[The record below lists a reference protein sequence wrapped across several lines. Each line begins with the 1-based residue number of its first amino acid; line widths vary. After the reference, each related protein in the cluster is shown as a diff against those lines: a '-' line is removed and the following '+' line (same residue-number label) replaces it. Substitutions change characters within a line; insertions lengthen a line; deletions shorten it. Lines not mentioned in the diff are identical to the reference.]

1 MPASVA
7 GDREYRRTVNA
18 WCLYDWGNSAF
29 ATTIMAGVFPLFYRS
44 MATSAGLGE
53 ADATAAWAYTTSI
66 ALLIV
71 AVIGPPLGSFCDQVE
86 SKKRFL
92 AFFAGLGV
100 CASALFVL
108 LGDDSYLT
116 GSVLFI
122 AGNIGFA
129 AGNIF
134 YESLL
139 PHVARPGDLDRVS
152 TRGYAMGYVG
162 GGILLTFNLLWVM
175 HPGWFLLPGTGFALR
190 LSFFSVAVWW
200 AVFTIPL
207 LRRVEEPRL
216 TQAAPGAGNVMAAA
230 FGRLAST
237 FRQVRRH
244 RQLLLF
250 LAAFWLYNDGIGTI
264 IKMAIAYG
272 DEVGIGRNDLITALV
287 LTQFVGIPCTFLFG
301 RLAKILGTKR
311 SILAGLGVYGL
322 ISVAGYSMQTSLH
335 FYILAGLVGMVQGG
349 TQALSRSLYA
359 SMVPRARSAEF
370 FGFYS
375 TSSRFAGIFGPL
387 VFGVVSQLTG
397 GSRLGIVSLIF
408 FFIAG
413 GGPAASGRRAGRGPR
428 RPAGGGD
435 GLRVRRGGSQGD
447 RCPGVGGASWRGSPP
462 ARKRF
467 TGYAL
472 RVLGKCRCRQPRGPA
487 GAAEVRHALRQAV
500 RLPVQLTV
508 RWKSRPGC
516 PRPWRFQSGSTLT
529 RAPDNHPASSGVLR
543 EVRTTRGSGFP
554 SRITPPADSPPSGR
568 PGTGRTPRSTAAVP
582 PARSSAGNAAHRYGQ
597 PPSRWCGSSHER
609 HPRTREP

>member
-1 MPASVA
+1 MTAAAASE
-7 GDREYRRTVNA
+7 REYRRQVNA

-53 ADATAAWAYTTSI
+53 ADATAAWAYTTSL

-100 CASALFVL
+100 CASALFVF

-116 GSVLFI
+116 GSLLFI

-162 GGILLTFNLLWVM
+162 GGILLIFNLLWVM

-190 LSFFSVAVWW
+190 LTFFSVAVWW
-200 AVFTIPL
+200 AVFTVPL
-207 LRRVEEPRL
+207 MRRVEEPRRPR
-216 TQAAPGAGNVMAAA
+216 TEARQGNVVGAALA
-230 FGRLAST
+230 RLAST

-272 DEVGIGRNDLITALV
+272 DEVGIGRNELISALV
-287 LTQFVGIPCTFLFG
+287 LTQLIGIPCTFLFG
-301 RLAKILGTKR
+301 RLARVLGTKR

-322 ISVAGYSMQTSLH
+322 ISVAGYFMQTALH

-359 SMVPRARSAEF
+359 SMIPRARSAEF

-408 FFIAG
+408 FF
-413 GGPAASGRRAGRGPR
+413 
-428 RPAGGGD
+428 
-435 GLRVRRGGSQGD
+435 V
-447 RCPGVGGASWRGSPP
+447 VGGALLLFVDEREG
-462 ARKRF
+462 AR
-467 TGYAL
+467 AA
-472 RVLGKCRCRQPRGPA
+472 RQEEGPA
-487 GAAEVRHALRQAV
+487 
-500 RLPVQLTV
+500 
-508 RWKSRPGC
+508 
-516 PRPWRFQSGSTLT
+516 
-529 RAPDNHPASSGVLR
+529 
-543 EVRTTRGSGFP
+543 
-554 SRITPPADSPPSGR
+554 
-568 PGTGRTPRSTAAVP
+568 
-582 PARSSAGNAAHRYGQ
+582 
-597 PPSRWCGSSHER
+597 
-609 HPRTREP
+609 

>member
-1 MPASVA
+1 MPASPDA
-7 GDREYRRTVNA
+7 DRAYRRTVNA

-44 MATSAGLGE
+44 MATTAGLGE
-53 ADATAAWAYTTSI
+53 ADATAAWAYTTSL

-71 AVIGPPLGSFCDQVE
+71 AAIGPVLGSYCDQAR

-100 CASALFVL
+100 CASALFVF
-108 LGDDSYLT
+108 LGDDDYLL
-116 GSVLFI
+116 GSLLFI

-162 GGILLTFNLLWVM
+162 GGILLVINLLWVM

-190 LSFFSVAVWW
+190 LTFFSVAVWW

-207 LRRVEEPRL
+207 MRRVEEPRL
-216 TQAAPGAGNVMAAA
+216 SGEGAGGAGLGAA
-230 FGRLAST
+230 FSRLAET
-237 FRQVRRH
+237 FREVRRY

-250 LAAFWLYNDGIGTI
+250 LAAFWVYNDGIGTI

-272 DEVGIGRNDLITALV
+272 DEVGIGRNDLITALI
-287 LTQFVGIPCTFLFG
+287 LTQFIGIPCTFLFG
-301 RLAKILGTKR
+301 RLAGVLGTKR
-311 SILAGLGVYGL
+311 SILAGLGVYL
-322 ISVAGYSMQTSLH
+322 LMTVAAYFMETALH
-335 FYILAGLVGMVQGG
+335 FYILAAIVGLVQGG

-359 SMVPRARSAEF
+359 SMIPRERSAEF

-397 GSRLGIVSLIF
+397 GGRLGIVSLVIF
-408 FFIAG
+408 F
-413 GGPAASGRRAGRGPR
+413 
-428 RPAGGGD
+428 
-435 GLRVRRGGSQGD
+435 V
-447 RCPGVGGASWRGSPP
+447 VGGALLLRVDEREGARAARTGGSPD
-462 ARKRF
+462 
-467 TGYAL
+467 
-472 RVLGKCRCRQPRGPA
+472 A
-487 GAAEVRHALRQAV
+487 GGA
-500 RLPVQLTV
+500 
-508 RWKSRPGC
+508 
-516 PRPWRFQSGSTLT
+516 
-529 RAPDNHPASSGVLR
+529 
-543 EVRTTRGSGFP
+543 
-554 SRITPPADSPPSGR
+554 
-568 PGTGRTPRSTAAVP
+568 
-582 PARSSAGNAAHRYGQ
+582 
-597 PPSRWCGSSHER
+597 
-609 HPRTREP
+609 

>member
-1 MPASVA
+1 MTASA
-7 GDREYRRTVNA
+7 AADREYRRTVNA

-71 AVIGPPLGSFCDQVE
+71 AVIGPLLGSLCDQTAG
-86 SKKRFL
+86 KKRFL

-139 PHVARPGDLDRVS
+139 PHVARPGDVDRVS
-152 TRGYAMGYVG
+152 TRGYAMGYIG
-162 GGILLTFNLLWVM
+162 GGILLIFNLLWIM

-190 LSFFSVAVWW
+190 LTFFSVAVWW
-200 AVFTIPL
+200 AAFTVPL
-207 LRRVEEPRL
+207 LRRVGEPRL
-216 TQAAPGAGNVMAAA
+216 PQVTAGAGNVLAAA
-230 FGRLAST
+230 IRRLAGT
-237 FRQVRRH
+237 FRQVRRY

-301 RLAKILGTKR
+301 RLAPVLGTKR
-311 SILAGLGVYGL
+311 SILVGLGVYGL
-322 ISVAGYSMQTSLH
+322 ISMAGYFMQTALH

-349 TQALSRSLYA
+349 TQALSRSLFA
-359 SMVPRARSAEF
+359 SMIPKARSAEF

-408 FFIAG
+408 FF
-413 GGPAASGRRAGRGPR
+413 
-428 RPAGGGD
+428 
-435 GLRVRRGGSQGD
+435 V
-447 RCPGVGGASWRGSPP
+447 
-462 ARKRF
+462 
-467 TGYAL
+467 
-472 RVLGKCRCRQPRGPA
+472 A
-487 GAAEVRHALRQAV
+487 GAALLLLVDEREGARAA
-500 RLPVQLTV
+500 REEE
-508 RWKSRPGC
+508 
-516 PRPWRFQSGSTLT
+516 GS
-529 RAPDNHPASSGVLR
+529 A
-543 EVRTTRGSGFP
+543 
-554 SRITPPADSPPSGR
+554 
-568 PGTGRTPRSTAAVP
+568 
-582 PARSSAGNAAHRYGQ
+582 
-597 PPSRWCGSSHER
+597 
-609 HPRTREP
+609 

>member
-1 MPASVA
+1 MTASA
-7 GDREYRRTVNA
+7 AADRDYRRTVNA

-71 AVIGPPLGSFCDQVE
+71 AVIGPPLGSLCDQTA

-92 AFFAGLGV
+92 AFFAALGV

-139 PHVARPGDLDRVS
+139 PHVARPGDVDRVS
-152 TRGYAMGYVG
+152 TRGYAMGYIG
-162 GGILLTFNLLWVM
+162 GGILLVFNLLWVM
-175 HPGWFLLPGTGFALR
+175 NPGWFLLPGTGFALR
-190 LSFFSVAVWW
+190 LTFFSVAVWW
-200 AVFTIPL
+200 AVFTVPL
-207 LRRVEEPRL
+207 LRRVGEPP
-216 TQAAPGAGNVMAAA
+216 AAHATPEGGPGMVAAAA

-237 FRQVRRH
+237 FRQIRRY

-301 RLAKILGTKR
+301 RLARILGTKR
-311 SILAGLGVYGL
+311 SILVGLGVYGL
-322 ISVAGYSMQTSLH
+322 ISVAGYFMQTALH

-359 SMVPRARSAEF
+359 SMIPRARSAEF

-408 FFIAG
+408 FFVAG
-413 GGPAASGRRAGRGPR
+413 GALLLFVDEREGARAARQEEGPA
-428 RPAGGGD
+428 
-435 GLRVRRGGSQGD
+435 
-447 RCPGVGGASWRGSPP
+447 
-462 ARKRF
+462 
-467 TGYAL
+467 
-472 RVLGKCRCRQPRGPA
+472 
-487 GAAEVRHALRQAV
+487 
-500 RLPVQLTV
+500 
-508 RWKSRPGC
+508 
-516 PRPWRFQSGSTLT
+516 
-529 RAPDNHPASSGVLR
+529 
-543 EVRTTRGSGFP
+543 
-554 SRITPPADSPPSGR
+554 
-568 PGTGRTPRSTAAVP
+568 
-582 PARSSAGNAAHRYGQ
+582 
-597 PPSRWCGSSHER
+597 
-609 HPRTREP
+609 

>member
-1 MPASVA
+1 MTATA
-7 GDREYRRTVNA
+7 AADREYRRTVNA

-29 ATTIMAGVFPLFYRS
+29 VTTIMAGVFPIFYRS
-44 MATSAGLGE
+44 MATGAGLGE

-71 AVIGPPLGSFCDQVE
+71 ALIGPPLGSFCDQAA

-108 LGDDSYLT
+108 LGDDSYLA
-116 GSVLFI
+116 GSALFI

-162 GGILLTFNLLWVM
+162 GGILLVFNMLWIM
-175 HPGWFLLPGTGFALR
+175 HPEWFLLPGAGFALR
-190 LSFFSVAVWW
+190 LTFFSVAVWW

-207 LRRVEEPRL
+207 LRRVEEPRRP
-216 TQAAPGAGNVMAAA
+216 QAAPRAGNRAAAA
-230 FGRLAST
+230 FRNLADT
-237 FRQVRRH
+237 FRQVRRY

-264 IKMAIAYG
+264 VKMAIAYG
-272 DEVGIGRNDLITALV
+272 DEVGIGRNDLIGALV
-287 LTQFVGIPCTFLFG
+287 VTQFVGIPCTFLFG
-301 RLAKILGTKR
+301 KLAPVLGTKR

-322 ISVAGYSMQTSLH
+322 ISVAGYFMQTAFH
-335 FYILAGLVGMVQGG
+335 FYILAVLVGMVQGG

-359 SMVPRARSAEF
+359 SMIPRAKSAEF

-387 VFGVVSQLTG
+387 VFGVVSQVTG
-397 GSRLGIVSLIF
+397 GSRLGIVSLIIF
-408 FFIAG
+408 FVAG
-413 GGPAASGRRAGRGPR
+413 GALLLFVDEREGARAARQEEEPA
-428 RPAGGGD
+428 
-435 GLRVRRGGSQGD
+435 
-447 RCPGVGGASWRGSPP
+447 
-462 ARKRF
+462 
-467 TGYAL
+467 
-472 RVLGKCRCRQPRGPA
+472 
-487 GAAEVRHALRQAV
+487 
-500 RLPVQLTV
+500 
-508 RWKSRPGC
+508 
-516 PRPWRFQSGSTLT
+516 
-529 RAPDNHPASSGVLR
+529 
-543 EVRTTRGSGFP
+543 
-554 SRITPPADSPPSGR
+554 
-568 PGTGRTPRSTAAVP
+568 
-582 PARSSAGNAAHRYGQ
+582 
-597 PPSRWCGSSHER
+597 
-609 HPRTREP
+609 